1 MFDSTYIG
9 YYCPLARAFLPPPEY
24 METEEKLIRLLI
36 VDEGYHRAEQITS
49 SLRATGMQVR
59 AEFAEDSEDMGDLL
73 DKKTFDLVLFC
84 TDLADFSL
92 AKAQQLIEECG
103 RHVAL
108 VAMAKKVDSGVVVD
122 AIDAGARDAVASDNT
137 EHLIQVINREA
148 ACIETWRLAKRLELE
163 YRESEKRCQNLLV
176 SSKDAVAYVHEGM
189 HVFANPAYMDLF
201 GNTDVDELEGSSII
215 DMVDASQQGEL
226 KTFLRDLASHKNET
240 SQLDLQLIH
249 SSGEIISATLEFSP
263 ASYDGEPCTQILIRS
278 STDTSELEEQINYLH
293 QHDLVTGLYNRQFF
307 MEELK
312 GAITRAANGISQSA
326 IIYIGIDNF
335 QSIRDTIGITGC
347 DILISDIARLL
358 TENSDPEY
366 TVARF
371 GAYSYT
377 CITSIREKHLVEA
390 FAAKFPE
397 LVEQH
402 ISEIGNQSISITCS
416 AAVVFIDENSPDNAN
431 SIISRAEKTCE
442 ELQDKGGNKSRTFIP
457 KAGEMT
463 QDEED
468 GGTAEQIRDAL
479 NQNRIK
485 GLYQPIVGVKGQ
497 AGERY
502 VSSIQITAQNGK
514 LLEEENYKDA
524 AERTGTAKMLDRW
537 KILHAIKKISE
548 TSQRGRSIE
557 FFVPLSADSI
567 RDPGLPLWVSENISK
582 TKINGEQL
590 VLMINEAQAASQ
602 LKAAKTL
609 ARALQEIRCQFAID
623 EFGTGLNPFQLV
635 KHINAEYVRIN
646 HVFMDGLTQNT
657 ENQVSIRE
665 LANSAAETG
674 LKTITTGVTDAAV
687 LSVLWTLN
695 VDFIQGDF
703 LQAPQKDLNYDFSSM

>member
-1 MFDSTYIG
+1 MFDSKYIG
-9 YYCPLARAFLPPPEY
+9 YYCLLAKAFLKPPGY
-24 METEEKLIRLLI
+24 MENEEKLIRLLI

-73 DKKTFDLVLFC
+73 ENKIFDLILFC
-84 TDLADFSL
+84 IDLADFSL
-92 AKAQQLIEECG
+92 AQAQQLIEECG

-108 VAMAKKVDSGVVVD
+108 IAMAKKVDSGVIVG
-122 AIDAGARDAVASDNT
+122 AIDAGASDAVACDNT

-148 ACIETWRLAKRLELE
+148 ACIGTWRHAKRLELD
-163 YRESEKRCQNLLV
+163 YQESEKRCQNLLA

-189 HVFANPAYMDLF
+189 HVFANPAYMELF
-201 GNTDVDELEGSSII
+201 GNTDVDELEGTSII
-215 DMVDASQQGEL
+215 DMVDASQKDEL
-226 KTFLRDLASHKNET
+226 KAFLRDLAAHKNET

-249 SSGEIISATLEFSP
+249 SSGESVSATLEFSP

-278 STDTSELEEQINYLH
+278 SSDTSELEEQINYLH

-307 MEELK
+307 VEELK
-312 GAITRAANGISQSA
+312 NAITQAVNGKSQSA

-335 QSIRDTIGITGC
+335 QSIRDTVGITGC
-347 DILISDIARLL
+347 DILIGDIARLM

-366 TVARF
+366 VVARF
-371 GAYSYT
+371 GAYTYT
-377 CITSIREKHLVEA
+377 CITTIREKHLVEA
-390 FAAKFPE
+390 FAAKFLE

-402 ISEIGNQSISITCS
+402 ISEIGNQSISVTCS

-431 SIISRAEKTCE
+431 SIMSRAEKTFE
-442 ELQDKGGNKSRTFIP
+442 AVQDAGGNNSRTFIP

-463 QDEED
+463 PEEED
-468 GGTAEQIRDAL
+468 GKTADQIKDAL
-479 NQNRIK
+479 NHNRIK
-485 GLYQPIVGVKGQ
+485 GMYQPIVGVKGQ
-497 AGERY
+497 DGERY
-502 VSSIQITAQNGK
+502 VSSVQITSADGK
-514 LLEEENYKDA
+514 LLQEDKYRNA

-537 KILHAIKKISE
+537 KILHAIKMISD
-548 TSQRGRSIE
+548 TSRRGRTIE

-567 RDPGLPLWVSENISK
+567 RDPGLPLWVSENIAK
-582 TKINGEQL
+582 AKINGQQL
-590 VLMINEAQAASQ
+590 VFMINEAQAVNQ

-609 ARALQEIRCQFAID
+609 ARALQQFRCQFAID

-635 KHINAEYVRIN
+635 KHINADYLRIN
-646 HVFMDGLTQNT
+646 HIFMDGLTQNA
-657 ENQVSIRE
+657 ENQASIRE
-665 LANSAAETG
+665 LADRAAEME

>member
-1 MFDSTYIG
+1 
-9 YYCPLARAFLPPPEY
+9 
-24 METEEKLIRLLI
+24 MENEEKLIRLLI

-73 DKKTFDLVLFC
+73 ENKTFDLVLFC
-84 TDLADFSL
+84 LDLADFTL
-92 AKAQQLIEECG
+92 AQAQQLIEECG
-103 RHVAL
+103 RHVTL
-108 VAMAKKVDSGVVVD
+108 IAMAKKIDSGVVVG
-122 AIDAGARDAVASDNT
+122 AIEAGARDAVASDNT

-148 ACIETWRLAKRLELE
+148 ACIDTWRLAKRLELD
-163 YRESEKRCQNLLV
+163 YQESEKRCQNLLA

-189 HVFANPAYMDLF
+189 HVFANPAYMELF
-201 GNTDVDELEGSSII
+201 GNTDVDELDGTSII
-215 DMVDASQQGEL
+215 DMVETSQQGEL

-240 SQLDLQLIH
+240 SQLDLKLIH
-249 SSGEIISATLEFSP
+249 SSGESISATLEFSP
-263 ASYDGEPCTQILIRS
+263 ASFDGEPCTQILIRS

-312 GAITRAANGISQSA
+312 SAITQAVNGINQSA

-335 QSIRDTIGITGC
+335 QSIRDTVGITGC
-347 DILISDIARLL
+347 DILIGDIARLL
-358 TENSDPEY
+358 TENADPEY
-366 TVARF
+366 AVARF

-377 CITSIREKHLVEA
+377 CITTIKEKHLAEA
-390 FAAKFPE
+390 FAAKFAE

-402 ISEIGNQSISITCS
+402 ISEIGNQSISVTCS
-416 AAVVFIDENSPDNAN
+416 VAVVFIDENSPDNAN

-442 ELQDKGGNKSRTFIP
+442 EIQDLGGNKSKTFIP
-457 KAGEMT
+457 KAGDMT
-463 QDEED
+463 QHEED
-468 GGTAEQIRDAL
+468 GKIADQIKDAL

-485 GLYQPIVGVKGQ
+485 GIYQPIVGVKGQ

-502 VSSIQITAQNGK
+502 VSSILISAEDGK
-514 LLEEENYKDA
+514 LLQEDNYKNA

-537 KILHAIKKISE
+537 KVLHAIKKISE
-548 TSQRGRSIE
+548 TSRRGRSIE

-567 RDPGLPLWVSENISK
+567 RDPGLPLWVSENIGK
-582 TKINGEQL
+582 AKVNGQQL
-590 VLMINEAQAASQ
+590 VFMINEAQAVSQ
-602 LKAAKTL
+602 LKATKTL
-609 ARALQEIRCQFAID
+609 TRALQQLRCQFAID

-635 KHINAEYVRIN
+635 KHINADYLRIN
-646 HVFMDGLTQNT
+646 HIFMDGLTQNT
-657 ENQVSIRE
+657 ENQASIRE
-665 LANSAAETG
+665 LADRAAEIE

-703 LQAPQKDLNYDFSSM
+703 LQAPQKELNFDFSSM